1 MTSQQA
7 KEKASE
13 NFKKGFNC
21 TQSVVSVFAEE
32 LGYDV
37 QTLLKICQPFGGG
50 ICRTREICGT
60 VSGMLFCLGMKLGDS
75 SGDKTKKDEIYKQ
88 GQKLI
93 NRFKEINGSYI
104 CRELLGITDKKI
116 TFVSEERTTEYY
128 QKRPCANLCGIA
140 AQIFAEWLEENS

>member
-32 LGYDV
+32 LGYDE

-60 VSGMLFCLGMKLGDS
+60 VSGMLFCLGMKLDG
-75 SGDKTKKDEIYKQ
+75 TAA
-88 GQKLI
+88 LV
-93 NRFKEINGSYI
+93 NRYFTHDVGAVDTVA
-104 CRELLGITDKKI
+104 C
-116 TFVSEERTTEYY
+116 V
-128 QKRPCANLCGIA
+128 A
-140 AQIFAEWLEENS
+140 